1 MIVLGIRV
9 HPASCRGGGRVPEV
23 TLPGVKRFRYAR
35 LARIALPILLLGLM
49 ALPLASCAGGPK
61 RTKMGE
67 AARMLRDQA
76 MTRAQLEELSN
87 AFADRYFTLM
97 LAASERVLRDNTDMQ
112 QRRIM
117 NGLRLLGVSSMYDI
131 ATSPDTL
138 TQLVDQLVVV
148 TLQNFFWVD
157 SGRSQAI
164 WGEERAQALVE
175 NLRKAREDIWGIAAK
190 VFTDEQLEELDLLI
204 STWWTR
210 RGGTEFVAY
219 VRFSEVA
226 SVKGEQLIQTV
237 RDGGGLLEPLDRA
250 IDQAEEAK
258 ISLERTFFW
267 AKRLPLFANWQAEAL
282 ALDLVSLPETELM
295 VGNIDDV
302 ATTFSSMPDR
312 IEQLM
317 DRMEGT
323 QQTLRDVVDMLFWRA
338 LGLVGAITAALLI
351 LTWYRSKRRIAP

>member
-1 MIVLGIRV
+1 MR
-9 HPASCRGGGRVPEV
+9 PRS
-23 TLPGVKRFRYAR
+23 AR
-35 LARIALPILLLGLM
+35 LARFLLPVLVL
-49 ALPLASCAGGPK
+49 AVAVFPLASCASGPK

-67 AARMLRDQA
+67 AARMLRDQG

-164 WGEERAQALVE
+164 WGEERAQPLVE

-282 ALDLVSLPETELM
+282 ALDLVALPETELM

-302 ATTFSSMPDR
+302 AQTFSSMPDR
-312 IEQLM
+312 IERLM
-317 DRMEGT
+317 DRMDGT
-323 QQTLRDVVDMLFWRA
+323 QRTLRDVVDMLFWRA
-338 LGLVGAITAALLI
+338 LALVGAITVALLI
-351 LTWYRSKRRIAP
+351 LTWYRTKRRTAP